1 MSNIV
6 KHKTQSAVADLG
18 VAGEVSPDNWN
29 EEHSFAGGALGS
41 LLYRDTGQSDGA
53 NWLADVA
60 VGQVLVSGGV
70 GAAPAYSAS
79 PSLTSLTLS
88 SALGVAS
95 GGTGVATFASNG
107 VLYGNAAGV
116 VQVTAQGGAN
126 TVLTANAGAP
136 TFSATPTLTSLTL
149 TGALT
154 VGTVHTVPN
163 GGTGVATLATGG
175 VLYGNGAGVVL
186 VTAIGAANSV
196 LTHNAAVPSF
206 SATPTVTTLTTTGL
220 LTAGDALTVSAGALT
235 VSAVGPHAIGG
246 AISTLYEL
254 YLRGTHDPSATAG
267 AALAV
272 GTTLTLATGE
282 DAYGVLVAPTFT
294 EFSSGV
300 HALLAGIRVAPT
312 ITAGVATATVVAG
325 ISVAEFAA
333 QTGTDDAAGLHL
345 NVPTGGTR
353 NYPLWILGGVPRH
366 DGTLQATIGAN
377 GGASALTALPVGYV
391 QIYLGGTTKYIIPYY
406 NS

>member
-6 KHKTQSAVADLG
+6 LHKTLSAIADLG
-18 VAGEVSPDNWN
+18 VAGEIGPGEWGQ
-29 EEHSFAGGALGS
+29 EHSFGQGALGS

-53 NWLADVA
+53 NCLANVA
-60 VGQVLVSGGV
+60 VGQVVVSTGV
-70 GAAPAYSAS
+70 ATAPAYSAS

-88 SALGVAS
+88 TALGVAS
-95 GGTGVATFASNG
+95 GGTGVATFTSNG
-107 VLYGNAAGV
+107 VVYGNAAGV
-116 VQVTAQGGAN
+116 LQVTAQGAAN

-136 TFSATPTLTSLTL
+136 VFSATPTLTSLTL
-149 TGALT
+149 TGGLT

-196 LTHNAAVPSF
+196 LTHNGTVPAF
-206 SATPTVTTLTTTGL
+206 SVTPTVTTLTTTGL
-220 LTAGDALTVSAGALT
+220 LTAGTALTVSAGALT

-246 AISTLYEL
+246 AVDTLYEL

-272 GTTLTLATGE
+272 GSTLTLASGE

-294 EFSSGV
+294 EFSSGI

-312 ITAGVATATVVAG
+312 ITAGVGTATVVAG
-325 ISVAEFAA
+325 ISVAAFAA

-345 NVPTGGTR
+345 AVPTGGTR
-353 NYPLWILGGVPRH
+353 NYPLWITGGVPRH
-366 DGTLQATIGAN
+366 DGTLQSTIGAN

-406 NS
+406 NV